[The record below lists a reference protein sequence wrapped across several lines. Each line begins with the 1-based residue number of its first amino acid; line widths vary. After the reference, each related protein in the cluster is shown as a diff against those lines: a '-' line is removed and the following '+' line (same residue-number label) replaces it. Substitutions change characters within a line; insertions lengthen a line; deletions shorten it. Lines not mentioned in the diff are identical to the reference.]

1 MKKALVSPLE
11 NNRVAQVADAEFEVA
26 QPLFW
31 VDCPDE
37 VSAEWTYNGSA
48 FNAPVIPEP
57 IAPPEPTKAELLAQL
72 QELTAKIEALG
83 A

>member
-31 VDCPDE
+31 VDCHDE
-37 VSAEWTYNGSA
+37 VTAEWTYDDSA

-57 IAPPEPTKAELLAQL
+57 ITVPTQTKEQLLLQL
-72 QELTAKIEALG
+72 QALQAQIESLA
-83 A
+83 

>member
-37 VSAEWTYNGSA
+37 VKAEWTYENSV
-48 FNAPVIPEP
+48 FSAPVIPEAIEP
-57 IAPPEPTKAELLAQL
+57 IDPTKAELLAQL
-72 QELTAKIEALG
+72 QALQAQIESLA
-83 A
+83 